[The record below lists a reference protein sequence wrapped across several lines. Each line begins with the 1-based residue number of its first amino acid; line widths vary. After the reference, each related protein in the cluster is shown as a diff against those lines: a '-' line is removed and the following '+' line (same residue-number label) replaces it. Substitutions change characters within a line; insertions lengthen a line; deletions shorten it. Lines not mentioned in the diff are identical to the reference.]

1 MKKKK
6 LFWVQMYENK
16 SPKQSTFTGNIA
28 LLPSDVMD
36 FALLPAQRFWQ
47 ETVSLLDVIRPQS
60 NLWEHALLR
69 KNFQL
74 HNKNNYVDRGG
85 CNVWV
90 THINYYYVL
99 FNLSTFQ
106 IWLTPAGYYNE
117 QLFTEVEVASGE
129 YLPRPQR
136 EISTTSHLQC
146 GE

>member
-1 MKKKK
+1 
-6 LFWVQMYENK
+6 MYENK

-47 ETVSLLDVIRPQS
+47 ETASLLDVIRHQS
-60 NLWEHALLR
+60 NLWEDALLR

-74 HNKNNYVDRGG
+74 HNKNNYADREG

-106 IWLTPAGYYNE
+106 IWLTPAGYYN
-117 QLFTEVEVASGE
+117 
-129 YLPRPQR
+129 
-136 EISTTSHLQC
+136 
-146 GE
+146 

>member
-1 MKKKK
+1 MELRETLRCEGNKLNCFPKDQSLSDFLYGPWRTKN

-28 LLPSDVMD
+28 LLPSDIMD

-47 ETVSLLDVIRPQS
+47 ETASLLDVIRHQS

-74 HNKNNYVDRGG
+74 HNKNHYADRGG

-90 THINYYYVL
+90 SHINYYYVL
-99 FNLSTFQ
+99 INLSTFQ
-106 IWLTPAGYYNE
+106 IWLTPAGYYN
-117 QLFTEVEVASGE
+117 
-129 YLPRPQR
+129 
-136 EISTTSHLQC
+136 
-146 GE
+146 